1 MEDLLYSRVLFYL
14 AHERL
19 HVSVQLV
26 FFQRLRV
33 AAFTAGLWIEDLQL
47 FEGQKICYLLVDVQ
61 FRAHF
66 DGKLREG
73 NQPIFPFSK
82 ILRCNPQILFR

>member
-19 HVSVQLV
+19 HVSVQLL
-26 FFQRLRV
+26 FFQVL
-33 AAFTAGLWIEDLQL
+33 AAFTARLWIEDLQL

-61 FRAHF
+61 FGAHF